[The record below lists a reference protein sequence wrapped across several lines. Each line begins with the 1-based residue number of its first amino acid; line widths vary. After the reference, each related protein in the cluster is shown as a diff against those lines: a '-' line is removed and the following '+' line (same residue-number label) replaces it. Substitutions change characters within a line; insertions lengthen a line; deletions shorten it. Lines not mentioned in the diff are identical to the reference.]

1 MNLDIFPDE
10 TLEMLHEAL
19 GHAYEEADD
28 RAAKSPEWKE
38 WRDALEELMEKR
50 DLDFE
55 HIVLAGEPQE
65 DDEDDGEER
74 EDEDG
79 RRKKSP
85 RPRVAKKVMMTKRE
99 MKTTTRNRR
108 PKVEA
113 RMRTKTRTTRKTTK
127 SQRPKAEARM
137 RTKKTTKSQKRSASS
152 HGRLSRASERGDW
165 VSTPAACCCP
175 ATGISAG
182 PVVS

>member
-1 MNLDIFPDE
+1 MNLDIFPDD

-28 RAAKSPEWKE
+28 RAAKSPDWKE

-65 DDEDDGEER
+65 DDEDDGGER

-79 RRKKSP
+79 EEDKPKAKGRKKGDDEEEEDEDDDE
-85 RPRVAKKVMMTKRE
+85 K
-99 MKTTTRNRR
+99 
-108 PKVEA
+108 
-113 RMRTKTRTTRKTTK
+113 
-127 SQRPKAEARM
+127 PKA
-137 RTKKTTKSQKRSASS
+137 KGRSKD
-152 HGRLSRASERGDW
+152 EDEDMDDE
-165 VSTPAACCCP
+165 
-175 ATGISAG
+175 
-182 PVVS
+182 

>member
-28 RAAKSPEWKE
+28 RASKANPDWKE

-65 DDEDDGEER
+65 DDEEDGEER
-74 EDEDG
+74 EDEDEDG
-79 RRKKSP
+79 EEDKPKAKGRKKGDDD
-85 RPRVAKKVMMTKRE
+85 E
-99 MKTTTRNRR
+99 EERR
-108 PKVEA
+108 
-113 RMRTKTRTTRKTTK
+113 RRR
-127 SQRPKAEARM
+127 
-137 RTKKTTKSQKRSASS
+137 
-152 HGRLSRASERGDW
+152 
-165 VSTPAACCCP
+165 
-175 ATGISAG
+175 
-182 PVVS
+182 